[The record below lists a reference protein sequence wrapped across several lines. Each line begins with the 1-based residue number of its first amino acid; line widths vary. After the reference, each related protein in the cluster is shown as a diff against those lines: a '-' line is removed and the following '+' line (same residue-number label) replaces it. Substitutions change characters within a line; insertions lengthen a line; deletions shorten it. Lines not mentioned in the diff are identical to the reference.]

1 MATYIIAI
9 MLEDFE
15 CISTTVPNNIT
26 SNHALAVAKK
36 SLAFYIELFQCPYA
50 LPKLHLVAIPDFD
63 YSAMEIWGLVTFRE
77 TALLID
83 PENASLLSRQN
94 VVLTVAHEVSHMWFG
109 NLVTMSWWTDLWLK
123 EGLTLDDL
131 PLILL
136 SDGMKAYFGK
146 FKYSNATTEDLCT
159 VLQATSGCGVTEF
172 MPLWTKQTGYPVLS
186 VRLIRA
192 PDGKCSVG
200 LKQQRFLAGGSST
213 NGKRLFLGICFRTCT
228 ITKSDVA
235 MVEPHVLALRW
246 TTKYGSVKLD
256 NVHVKVNASHFAF
269 NVHRRTATTLV
280 HPNYRRAVEDYERL
294 LLHKVVDIPS
304 SASNPREPN
313 AVGFYRVL
321 YKPVIMNTIIEAIS
335 SGTVSERDRITL
347 LDDQFAVARAGFLR
361 LDEVLQFCRAFVK
374 ETRHRV
380 WLVLSDRLAQVRTL
394 LGEATYPVGDKVVF
408 LEASKEICGLNKLC
422 NELALP
428 VYEKIGFEPTSTDSN
443 NDRLLRPI
451 IISTLGRIG
460 HADVICRAQ
469 TAFRRH
475 YAAVISA
482 PGDDDAANQSERISP
497 DLRAAIYSICMRNGG
512 VEVFGKLLEVCHH
525 ISGFIMQ
532 VSCGRVLA
540 IAFTERMLAEL
551 TSCVVWLEEWGLE
564 EVRRNQERIVGRN
577 EQGQRLPLL
586 LYQLLTQSIMNDERV
601 RILSSLGATT
611 NADIIGRIFDFTF
624 TECVRKQDRFHLLL
638 GVTESPGGRR
648 ALWKLVRDRFST
660 LSEDLSTSHLLAR
673 VLKGSAAA
681 FASEERCSKTFF
693 EEHDVPCPRV
703 IQQTLESVKIN
714 AEQWKRDIEVQ
725 EPFGKGAYRG
735 VTMGHNGGSNLSQ
748 QYAANPVAEIGD
760 FSASMSVSSK
770 V

>member
-1 MATYIIAI
+1 MLGLYRSSYTDKSGKEHNILAIQFKSVFAHRAFPCMDEPGRKATFDISIVALGNQVALSNMVKITFDRTPAMATYIIAI

-26 SNHALAVAKK
+26 SNCNFGQHALAVAKK

-136 SDGMKAYFGK
+136 SGLISAGGRKATARWKEWDVSVYGATDDKCGDLRSEVVSPHACVSPRLPPSSEGPFQDGMKAYFGK

-213 NGKRLFLGICFRTCT
+213 N
-228 ITKSDVA
+228 
-235 MVEPHVLALRW
+235 
-246 TTKYGSVKLD
+246 
-256 NVHVKVNASHFAF
+256 
-269 NVHRRTATTLV
+269 
-280 HPNYRRAVEDYERL
+280 
-294 LLHKVVDIPS
+294 
-304 SASNPREPN
+304 
-313 AVGFYRVL
+313 
-321 YKPVIMNTIIEAIS
+321 
-335 SGTVSERDRITL
+335 
-347 LDDQFAVARAGFLR
+347 
-361 LDEVLQFCRAFVK
+361 
-374 ETRHRV
+374 
-380 WLVLSDRLAQVRTL
+380 
-394 LGEATYPVGDKVVF
+394 
-408 LEASKEICGLNKLC
+408 
-422 NELALP
+422 
-428 VYEKIGFEPTSTDSN
+428 GFEPTSTDSN

-512 VEVFGKLLEVCHH
+512 VEVFGKLLEVH
-525 ISGFIMQ
+525 
-532 VSCGRVLA
+532 
-540 IAFTERMLAEL
+540 AEL
-551 TSCVVWLEEWGLE
+551 GYCED
-564 EVRRNQERIVGRN
+564 QERIVGRN

-714 AEQWKRDIEVQ
+714 AEQWKRDIEVVCN
-725 EPFGKGAYRG
+725 FLCTLLY
-735 VTMGHNGGSNLSQ
+735 
-748 QYAANPVAEIGD
+748 
-760 FSASMSVSSK
+760 
-770 V
+770 